1 MLYSGKVLDVP
12 ENVNDSGRM
21 PIPKDV
27 RPSRP
32 ENVKR
37 TSSVDMM
44 LRASTAGREHKRKVT
59 NKF

>member
-1 MLYSGKVLDVP
+1 
-12 ENVNDSGRM
+12 M
-21 PIPKDV
+21 PMPKDV

-44 LRASTAGREHKRKVT
+44 FASLDGWWRAQHNREVKR
-59 NKF
+59 

>member
-1 MLYSGKVLDVP
+1 
-12 ENVNDSGRM
+12 M
-21 PIPKDV
+21 PMPKDV

-44 LRASTAGREHKRKVT
+44 LRASMAGGEHNTTERLNVKYVKS
-59 NKF
+59 